1 MTSRIDQLIQ
11 IPQGDTRQLPFTVST
26 PAGGPQSL
34 DEVTIDWR
42 LGSER
47 DPVLTLDDD
56 GVIIRSR
63 SNPDGEFV
71 IELSA
76 SATDALTPRVYKEVV
91 TITDNQGN
99 VTQFIGQVKIT
110 PIEL

>member
-1 MTSRIDQLIQ
+1 MSRIDQLIQ
-11 IPQGDTRQLPFTVST
+11 IPQGDTRRLPFNVNT
-26 PAGGPQSL
+26 PDGSDQNLAGA
-34 DEVTIDWR
+34 DIDWR

-76 SATDALTPRVYKEVV
+76 AATDALTPRVYKEVV

>member
-1 MTSRIDQLIQ
+1 MTRIDKLIQ
-11 IPQGDTRQLPFTVST
+11 IPQGDSRQLPFRTVTS
-26 PAGGPQSL
+26 AGDVQPL

-47 DPVLTLDDD
+47 DPVLTLADD

-63 SNPDGEFV
+63 SDPDGEFV
-71 IELSA
+71 IELSPE
-76 SATDALTPRVYKEVV
+76 ATDALTPRVYKEVV